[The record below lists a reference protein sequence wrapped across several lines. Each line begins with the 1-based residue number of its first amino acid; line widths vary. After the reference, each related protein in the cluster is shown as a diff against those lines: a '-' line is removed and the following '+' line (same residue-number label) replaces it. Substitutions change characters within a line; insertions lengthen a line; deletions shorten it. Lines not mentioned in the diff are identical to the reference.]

1 MLTELRIRD
10 FAIIE
15 ELDLQFDAGFIV
27 FTGETGAGKSI
38 IIDAVE
44 LLLGGRADSTF
55 IRSGAETA
63 FIEGTFKLDPAIQ
76 PAVLEMLERESLLDN
91 EYFVL
96 LGREIRREG
105 RNICRINGRT
115 VSLSLLSDVGQWL
128 VDVHGQSE
136 HLSLLRVREHLHLL
150 DRYAQSDHLLDSYTD
165 QFRELQRIRAALEQ
179 LRHREQELARKA
191 EFLRFQIDEVAAA
204 QLKPGEDEALRE
216 ERTRLANAEQLAQ
229 WSEEALAGLTGSHG
243 ERESAKDAIGRVVD
257 ALRALA
263 KVDPGMGELA
273 DAAQGLEDQVSEL
286 TRSVRGYRESI
297 EFNPHRLDEV
307 EERLS
312 LITSLKRK
320 YGETIEAVLQG
331 AAAAAEE
338 LETIEHAEER
348 MAELLASEQARLESL
363 GTLGKELSGLRR
375 AAGERLE
382 KSIES
387 ELGDLRM
394 SGAKFGL
401 DINWKKDPDGAP
413 VDGER
418 YALGPSG
425 LDKVEFLV
433 EPNPGEGLKPLARI
447 ASGGE
452 TSRLMLGMKSVL
464 ARADHTPTL
473 IFDEIDQGI
482 GGRVGAIVGKKLW
495 GLTSNH
501 QVLCITHLPQL
512 AAYGDQHFRVEKRLH
527 DERTVTL
534 VTPLGEEERVRE
546 LAIMLGGESGPNRES
561 AGELLRTARQEK
573 QPAAG

>member
-63 FIEGTFKLDPAIQ
+63 FIEGTFKLDPAIR

-331 AAAAAEE
+331 AA
-338 LETIEHAEER
+338 
-348 MAELLASEQARLESL
+348 
-363 GTLGKELSGLRR
+363 
-375 AAGERLE
+375 
-382 KSIES
+382 
-387 ELGDLRM
+387 
-394 SGAKFGL
+394 
-401 DINWKKDPDGAP
+401 
-413 VDGER
+413 
-418 YALGPSG
+418 
-425 LDKVEFLV
+425 
-433 EPNPGEGLKPLARI
+433 
-447 ASGGE
+447 
-452 TSRLMLGMKSVL
+452 
-464 ARADHTPTL
+464 
-473 IFDEIDQGI
+473 
-482 GGRVGAIVGKKLW
+482 
-495 GLTSNH
+495 
-501 QVLCITHLPQL
+501 
-512 AAYGDQHFRVEKRLH
+512 
-527 DERTVTL
+527 
-534 VTPLGEEERVRE
+534 
-546 LAIMLGGESGPNRES
+546 
-561 AGELLRTARQEK
+561 
-573 QPAAG
+573 